1 MRVLIAGGGIGGLA
15 AALACSRAGCAVDL
29 FEKTAAF
36 EAIGA
41 GIQLG
46 PNVTRIL
53 HAWGLER
60 ALKDVAAY
68 PDNLLVRDAN
78 TGNLLGQLRLGQKA
92 VQRYGA
98 PYATL
103 HRADLHQLL
112 WNALAQQPSAK
123 IRLDAAFDGFTQ
135 SESSPANGL
144 QIAVKKSDGT
154 VEKHHGDA
162 LVGADGLWSQVRQQL
177 VNDDPPRPSG
187 HVAFRSLIAQN
198 NLPAAL
204 QSQDIQAWLG
214 PQMHAV
220 TYPVRGGEWLN
231 VVVIV
236 EAAETLPETGWNTP
250 FTPEKWLKAAYSKHG
265 QLSNLLQYAEAWQ
278 AWNLFDRAPIASAEG
293 MVPRHDALKNTN
305 QCVALLGDAA
315 HPMLPYL
322 AQGAGM
328 AIEDANE
335 LATCL
340 ASSDDVAK
348 ALQHYAQNR
357 WQRNTRVQARALRNG
372 QIFHATGVVKWGRD
386 LAMKALGEKVLDMP
400 WLYKSMVKNTV

>member
-36 EAIGA
+36 ETIGA

-53 HAWGLER
+53 HAWGLEC

-68 PDNLLVRDAN
+68 PENLLVNDAN
-78 TGNLLGQLRLGQKA
+78 TGNRLGQLRLGKTA

-103 HRADLHQLL
+103 HRADIHQLL
-112 WNALAQQPSAK
+112 WNALAEHPSAN
-123 IRLDAAFDGFTQ
+123 IQLDAAFDGFTQ
-135 SESSPANGL
+135 AENSGNGAV
-144 QIAVKKSDGT
+144 QIAVKKTGGSM
-154 VEKHHGDA
+154 EKHHGEV
-162 LVGADGLWSQVRQQL
+162 LIGADGLWSQVRQQL
-177 VNDDPPRPSG
+177 VNDGPPRPSG
-187 HVAFRSLIAQN
+187 HVAYRSLIAQN
-198 NLPAAL
+198 SLPAAL
-204 QSQDIQAWLG
+204 QSQNIQAWLG

-220 TYPVRGGEWLN
+220 TYPVKSGEWLN

-236 EAAETLPETGWNTP
+236 ESAEIATEAGWNTP
-250 FTPEKWLKAAYSKHG
+250 FTHKKWPQAAYSKRG
-265 QLSNLLQYAEAWQ
+265 QLSNLLQYAVTWQ
-278 AWNLFDRAPIASAEG
+278 AWNLFDRAPLASAQG
-293 MVPRHDALKNTN
+293 MFPRHDALKNPN
-305 QCVALLGDAA
+305 QRVALLGDAA

-328 AIEDANE
+328 AIEDADV

-340 ASSDDVAK
+340 TASDDVPK
-348 ALQHYAQNR
+348 ALQNYAQNR
-357 WQRNTRVQARALRNG
+357 WQRNARVQARALRNG
-372 QIFHATGVVKWGRD
+372 EIFHATGVVKWGRD
-386 LAMKALGEKVLDMP
+386 MAMKTLGEKVLDMP
-400 WLYKSMVKNTV
+400 WLYRT

>member
-53 HAWGLER
+53 HTWGLER

-68 PDNLLVRDAN
+68 PYNLLVRDAN
-78 TGNLLGQLRLGQKA
+78 TGNLLGQLRLGQTA
-92 VQRYGA
+92 LQRYGA

-112 WNALAQQPSAK
+112 LNALAQQPSAK
-123 IRLDAAFDGFTQ
+123 IHLDATFDGFKQ
-135 SESSPANGL
+135 VENSVSGNV
-144 QIAVKKSDGT
+144 QISVKKSDGS
-154 VEKHHGDA
+154 VEKHRGDV
-162 LVGADGLWSQVRQQL
+162 LMGADGLWSQVRQQL
-177 VNDDPPRPSG
+177 VNDGPPRPSG
-187 HVAFRSLIAQN
+187 HVAYRSLIAQN
-198 NLPAAL
+198 SLPAAL
-204 QSQDIQAWLG
+204 QSQNIQAWLG

-220 TYPVRGGEWLN
+220 TYPVKGGEWLN

-236 EAAETLPETGWNTP
+236 ESAESVPEAGWNTP
-250 FTPEKWLKAAYSKHG
+250 FTHEKWLQGAYSKHG
-265 QLSNLLQYAEAWQ
+265 QLSNLLQYANAWQ
-278 AWNLFDRAPIASAEG
+278 AWNLFDRTPIASAEG
-293 MVPRHDALKNTN
+293 MFPRHDALKNAN
-305 QCVALLGDAA
+305 QRVALLGDAA

-335 LATCL
+335 LAKCL
-340 ASSDDVAK
+340 SGADDVAK
-348 ALQHYAQNR
+348 ALQNYAQNR
-357 WQRNTRVQARALRNG
+357 WQRNARVQARALRNG
-372 QIFHATGVVKWGRD
+372 QIFHSTGVLKWGRD
-386 LAMKALGEKVLDMP
+386 VAMKTLGEKVLDMP
-400 WLYKSMVKNTV
+400 WLYRA